1 MTWLNGFFLLP
12 QANLREASLGV
23 SCPFFPFARGSAAL
37 PHGSVGCKVLSLFSP

>member
-37 PHGSVGCKVLSLFSP
+37 PRCLTVLWVAKF